1 MMHVVAMAYMVAI
14 GLEQA
19 SCALVGQEIGKG
31 DVPNAK
37 LYYRAF
43 EIITTII
50 LICTS
55 TLVYLFSDALI
66 SIFTTEKQ
74 INAELQ
80 KLMWVFSL
88 NTFPD
93 CYKGMLKG
101 IIKALG
107 IQTKAAY
114 INISGHWCINITL
127 QLYLGFH
134 LNMGLEGIWIAKVIN
149 EFYIAAM
156 YIIVLRVTDWDDKA
170 RIAAERQSAKLQEDE
185 EFEMIKPSNRSR
197 ASIDRKELMI

>member
-43 EIITTII
+43 EIITTLI

-55 TLVYLFSDALI
+55 TLVYVFSDALI
-66 SIFTTEKQ
+66 SIFTTEVR

-107 IQTKAAY
+107 IQNKAAY

-134 LNMGLEGIWIAKVIN
+134 LKMGLEGIWIAKVIN
-149 EFYIAAM
+149 EFYIAAA
-156 YIIVLRVTDWDDKA
+156 YIIVLRITDWDEKA
-170 RIAAERQSAKLQEDE
+170 KIAMER
-185 EFEMIKPSNRSR
+185 
-197 ASIDRKELMI
+197 

>member
-1 MMHVVAMAYMVAI
+1 
-14 GLEQA
+14 
-19 SCALVGQEIGKG
+19 
-31 DVPNAK
+31 

-43 EIITTII
+43 EIITTLI

-55 TLVYLFSDALI
+55 TLVYVFSDAII
-66 SIFTTEKQ
+66 SIFLKTTEVP
-74 INAELQ
+74 ITAELQ

-101 IIKALG
+101 VIKALG
-107 IQTKAAY
+107 IQSKAAY

-134 LNMGLEGIWIAKVIN
+134 LKMGLKGIWIAKVVN
-149 EFYIAAM
+149 EFYIFAA
-156 YIIVLRVTDWDDKA
+156 YIIVLRITDWDEKA
-170 RIAAERQSAKLQEDE
+170 KIAMER
-185 EFEMIKPSNRSR
+185 
-197 ASIDRKELMI
+197 

>member
-1 MMHVVAMAYMVAI
+1 MAYMVAI

-19 SCALVGQEIGKG
+19 SCALVGQEIGKA

-55 TLVYLFSDALI
+55 TLVYVFSDALI

-107 IQTKAAY
+107 IQNKAAY

-134 LNMGLEGIWIAKVIN
+134 LGMGLEGIWIAKVIN

-156 YIIVLRVTDWDDKA
+156 YYLVLRITDWDDKA
-170 RIAAERQSAKLQEDE
+170 RIAAER
-185 EFEMIKPSNRSR
+185 
-197 ASIDRKELMI
+197 